1 MVQPAPTPLAPGSP
15 PTKLEEN
22 NSGKGA
28 GTSQNEMLFK
38 RGNAMSGAPIISG
51 TNQLP
56 KPPNV
61 AGMTEK
67 KIISSPCDV
76 TIVFHTCPLVT
87 MVLPGTLSCARMI
100 SDRMPPTTPPN
111 TAKHR

>member
-1 MVQPAPTPLAPGSP
+1 MISRNAGGSSQ
-15 PTKLEEN
+15 KL
-22 NSGKGA
+22 
-28 GTSQNEMLFK
+28 MLFR

-67 KIISSPCDV
+67 KIISRPCDV
-76 TIVFHTCPLVT
+76 TIVFHSCPEVT
-87 MVLPGTLSCARMI
+87 IVLPGTLSCARMI
-100 SDRMPPTTPPN
+100 SDRMPPTTPPMI
-111 TAKHR
+111 AKLR